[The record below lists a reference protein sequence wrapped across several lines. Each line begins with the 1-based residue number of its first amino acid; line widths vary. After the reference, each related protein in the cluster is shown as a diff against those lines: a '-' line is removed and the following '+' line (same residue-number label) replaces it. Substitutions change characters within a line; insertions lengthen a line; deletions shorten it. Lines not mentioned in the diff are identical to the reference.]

1 MRPAAS
7 DRQGSQIDS
16 DGPDQAAPDSAVQLA
31 VDTGHIRIENV
42 SKTFLNAK
50 DGSVTSVPCRDISLD
65 IARGSF
71 TSIVGPSG
79 CGKST
84 LLNIMAGLIRPDSGR
99 VVVEGRE
106 VNGPVKKIGYVT
118 QDSNLLPWKT
128 VRQNVELP
136 LRIQGVSK
144 RDRQQR
150 ATDWLS
156 LVSLDGS
163 DSLYP
168 AQLSGGMQKRVSIA
182 RALVYNPSVVL
193 MDEPFGPLDALT
205 RMVLQQ
211 NLLDIWDRPR
221 GADNS
226 EATIVFVTHDLNE
239 ALILSDRVIVMDR
252 NPGCIRAIVDVD
264 LPRPRKVAETAE
276 LPGFSSVHRELWDQV
291 KKSLDV
297 N

>member
-7 DRQGSQIDS
+7 DRRRSQIDS
-16 DGPDQAAPDSAVQLA
+16 GSPDEVQPGTPVGVA
-31 VDTGHIRIENV
+31 FDTGHIRIEEIT
-42 SKTFLNAK
+42 KTFLNQK
-50 DGSVTSVPCRDISLD
+50 DGSVSSVPCRDISLD
-65 IARGSF
+65 IPRGSF

-84 LLNIMAGLIRPDSGR
+84 LLNVIAGLIRPDSGR
-99 VVVEGRE
+99 VVIGQHE

-136 LRIQGVSK
+136 LRIQGIAK
-144 RDRQQR
+144 QDRQQR

-156 LVSLDGS
+156 LVSLIGS
-163 DSLYP
+163 DDLYP

-182 RALVYNPSVVL
+182 RALVYDPSVVL

-221 GADNS
+221 GAANS
-226 EATIVFVTHDLNE
+226 DATVVFVTHDLNE
-239 ALILSDRVIVMDR
+239 AIILSDQVIVMDR
-252 NPGCIRAIVDVD
+252 NPGRIRAVLDVD

-276 LPGFSSVHRELWDQV
+276 LPGFSSIHHELWNQV